1 MRLKG
6 KSLRGGIL
14 LVFALALVM
23 YPVIR
28 QEQEALD
35 RIEVRAGVEI
45 HMWMIHRDPC
55 GKVLMESHH
64 AGVLTN
70 IGKEFIEDQL
80 FGTPNASEAVYISLS
95 NDASSP
101 SAAWIVIPNEISG
114 DGADRAA
121 GTDTDT
127 GAGTVNVTKTF
138 SITGS
143 VSCQLAGLSFLASG
157 NGLFCADT
165 FSAISAT
172 SGDSI
177 QITFMIT
184 IT

>member
-1 MRLKG
+1 MKKG
-6 KSLRGGIL
+6 NLVKGFMIA
-14 LVFALALVM
+14 LVFILVIYGSQPPTPSSM
-23 YPVIR
+23 DNIDVGI
-28 QEQEALD
+28 
-35 RIEVRAGVEI
+35 EI
-45 HMWMIHRDPC
+45 HMWMIHRDSN
-55 GKVLMESHH
+55 GLVLTKSHH

-70 IGKEFIEDQL
+70 IAKEFIEDQL
-80 FGTPNASEAVYISLS
+80 FGTPNASEAIYISLS

-138 SITGS
+138 SITGT
-143 VSCQLAGLSFLASG
+143 VTCQLAGLSYLASG

-165 FSAISAT
+165 FTQVAAT
-172 SGDSI
+172 SGDTI
-177 QITFMIT
+177 EITFMIT